1 VSPTRTGNNNVLLS
15 FDRSHSLSRTYTF
28 CPDGVLTVFCPSCSL
43 SLLEIADSDAVDLD
57 ADLEVST
64 TRSWLSQCAD
74 EFSQSL
80 DYYLPAGSL
89 QFLVSGGQI
98 EDLESQIE
106 ALSSTSPS
114 PSPYLTVGEETQ
126 DVPPLECVPRGTFS
140 DQAPAISEGIAESFE
155 ERPPYSTLSAEAQDI
170 PLCICPFLL
179 FNQVPAA
186 SADDPEIV
194 EAQPAA
200 AGQAPPT
207 QPAADVDMPDLPDGT
222 PLTEATLSLFVHPD
236 ARPTP
241 LQGFVNC
248 RIDGCSD
255 SIPKRKDTAEYAAH
269 CHTHTAHLSEIELT
283 RCRWSQCRHPEKST
297 PSGPPLNA
305 SNIGAHYVR
314 HFGDIECRQCVGN
327 FARQDAHDRHKKPRS
342 KAGLG
347 DVSTCLE
354 RVAEYLKD
362 PTNAIRYNSK
372 ATVTAPSK
380 KKQPAKMTKG
390 KKRAAS
396 EDEDDEDDEDDEYP
410 EPGPSRSIKRFRGP
424 EDDDNGSAGAG
435 PSNYGRGAL
444 TL

>member
-1 VSPTRTGNNNVLLS
+1 VTPTRAGNNNVLLS
-15 FDRSHSLSRTYTF
+15 LDRSHSFSRTYTF
-28 CPDGVLTVFCPSCSL
+28 CPDGVLTIFCPSCSL
-43 SLLEIADSDAVDLD
+43 SLLEIADSGAVDLD
-57 ADLEVST
+57 ADPEVST
-64 TRSWLSQCAD
+64 TRSWPSQCTD
-74 EFSQSL
+74 EFYQPL
-80 DYYLPAGSL
+80 GYYLPAGSL
-89 QFLVSGGQI
+89 QSLISEGQI
-98 EDLESQIE
+98 EDLESQIG
-106 ALSSTSPS
+106 ALSSTSPP
-114 PSPYLTVGEETQ
+114 PSPYSTVGAVTQ
-126 DVPPLECVPRGTFS
+126 DVPPLECAPRGTFS
-140 DQAPAISEGIAESFE
+140 DQAPAISEDIAESLN
-155 ERPPYSTLSAEAQDI
+155 ERLPYSTHAEAQDI
-170 PLCICPFLL
+170 PLCICPLLL
-179 FNQVPAA
+179 FNHVPAA
-186 SADDPEIV
+186 PADDPETV
-194 EAQPAA
+194 EAQPVA
-200 AGQAPPT
+200 AGQALPT
-207 QPAADVDMPDLPDGT
+207 QPAADVDLPDLPDGT

-255 SIPKRKDTAEYAAH
+255 SVPKSKDTAEYAAH

-342 KAGLG
+342 KAGLEAA
-347 DVSTCLE
+347 STCLE
-354 RVAEYLKD
+354 RVAQYLKY

-396 EDEDDEDDEDDEYP
+396 EDEDDEDDEDNEYP
-410 EPGPSRSIKRFRGP
+410 EPGPSRFIKRFRGP

-435 PSNYGRGAL
+435 SSNYGRGAL